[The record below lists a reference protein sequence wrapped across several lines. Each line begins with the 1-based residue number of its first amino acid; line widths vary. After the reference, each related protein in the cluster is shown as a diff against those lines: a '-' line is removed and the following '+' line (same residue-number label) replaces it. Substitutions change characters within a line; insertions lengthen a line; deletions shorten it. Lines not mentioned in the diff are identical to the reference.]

1 LSVGEIRR
9 SLLRSLHNPRR
20 CLMSKVLLCSN
31 HSAQTDF
38 ITSTGLSSRR
48 LTEADAEWLGIAPR
62 QGHAEKHPSSS
73 STDWVTWGQTSGD
86 GEVSVGEVQHSLI
99 HRAEPGVHTNRV
111 LLSSNNSTCHE
122 FVLDSMG
129 LCSVPLTN
137 QDVVWM
143 EQKEDLPKGTL
154 FKILS
159 KMTSEAPSPTEHA
172 WEPRRRFAALA
183 RSLHQPR
190 GAKSADHLKRLRL
203 SDPLINLA
211 AWHDWHALY
220 EQAQATAQYRVHQQA
235 LIDRAMRAQA
245 SRLAL
250 ASHAANGSAA
260 NGSSPRGCKRGL
272 AELHWCE
279 PVAPWSELQ
288 PPFLKGGERTSSHDS
303 VMTSYLEDTG
313 LEDTGVCHSP
323 FRSTTTT
330 TAAGSF
336 SPKSPLRSPG
346 KGPPLKPIL
355 EPTGWDLDESWATM
369 A

>member
-1 LSVGEIRR
+1 
-9 SLLRSLHNPRR
+9 
-20 CLMSKVLLCSN
+20 
-31 HSAQTDF
+31 
-38 ITSTGLSSRR
+38 
-48 LTEADAEWLGIAPR
+48 
-62 QGHAEKHPSSS
+62 
-73 STDWVTWGQTSGD
+73 
-86 GEVSVGEVQHSLI
+86 
-99 HRAEPGVHTNRV
+99 VHTNRI

-129 LCSVPLTN
+129 LCSVPLTS

-143 EQKEDLPKGTL
+143 EQKADLPKGTL

-190 GAKSADHLKRLRL
+190 GAKSADHLQQLRL

-211 AWHDWHALY
+211 AWHDWHALC

-235 LIDRAMRAQA
+235 LVNRAMRVQA
-245 SRLAL
+245 SRLAP
-250 ASHAANGSAA
+250 ASHAANGSAANGSAANGSAANGSAANGSAA

-279 PVAPWSELQ
+279 PVAPWSELET
-288 PPFLKGGERTSSHDS
+288 PFLKGGERTSSHDS

-330 TAAGSF
+330 TAGSF

-355 EPTGWDLDESWATM
+355 EPTGWDLDESWATSPM